1 MEIIPIE
8 YCDICD
14 SYIHLNQKL
23 ADCAFEHKCESNE
36 TDCPFKRFFTKQN
49 NKTADPIIQSNE
61 DMPQFYISDL

>member
-14 SYIHLNQKL
+14 EYIHLNQNQL
-23 ADCAFEHKCESNE
+23 DCAFEHRCESGGV
-36 TDCPFKRFFTKQN
+36 DCPFKRFFS
-49 NKTADPIIQSNE
+49 KTPTPNSIAIHGQS